1 MNNDQ
6 KNKLSYQ
13 TEQINSNNSSFRYIQ
28 SPHQKVNRGNTLSE
42 LKKSKRLGA
51 IEFSVSPMEKMD
63 CNGNNGH
70 LP

>member
-13 TEQINSNNSSFRYIQ
+13 TEQINSNNSSFQYRQ
-28 SPHQKVNRGNTLSE
+28 SPNQKVNRGNTLSE
-42 LKKSKRLGA
+42 LKKIKRLGA

-63 CNGNNGH
+63 YM
-70 LP
+70 